1 MSNQVKVS
9 IIIPVYNVEQYIS
22 QCLDSLINQTLQEIE
37 IICINDGS
45 KDNSLNILNDYAKK
59 DSRIKIINK
68 KNEGLSCA
76 RNDGLKAA
84 SGEYIGYVDS
94 DDWVAEDFYEK
105 LFIAAKKYNADIA
118 AGNIVRCGKLV
129 RKYRIKYEK
138 EELLTDGL
146 EKLKA
151 AQIPKYNYV
160 WNKIYKRESL
170 LKLDIPFPVGKVY
183 EDIRWSIKVIYY
195 LENLV
200 TVPESNYY
208 YRKNQN
214 SIVSVTKK
222 SEKNM
227 KDGDEAVD
235 IMVQFAQEH
244 NLTEILKNN
253 KLKRKKIRFCGLKIM
268 EITAYYPNTKVYK
281 LFGFIPVFRISK

>member
-45 KDNSLNILNDYAKK
+45 KDNSLNILKDYADK

-129 RKYRIKYEK
+129 RKYRIKYEQEK
-138 EELLTDGL
+138 LFTDNT

-151 AQIPKYNYV
+151 AGIPKYNYV
-160 WNKIYKRESL
+160 WNKIYKRENL
-170 LKLDIPFPVGKVY
+170 LKLDIPFPAGKVY
-183 EDIRWSIKVIYY
+183 EDRCWSIKVIYY
-195 LENLV
+195 LKNLV
-200 TVPESNYY
+200 IVPESNYY

-227 KDGDEAVD
+227 KDGDEAVN
-235 IMVQFAQEH
+235 IMVKFAQEH
-244 NLTEILKNN
+244 NLVEILKNN

>member
-170 LKLDIPFPVGKVY
+170 LKLDIPFPAGKVY

-253 KLKRKKIRFCGLKIM
+253 KLKRIKFRFCGLKIM

>member
-170 LKLDIPFPVGKVY
+170 LKLDIPFPAGKVY

>member
-45 KDNSLNILNDYAKK
+45 KDNSLNILKDYADK

-170 LKLDIPFPVGKVY
+170 LKLDIPFPAGKVY

>member
-170 LKLDIPFPVGKVY
+170 LKLDIPFPAGKVY

-253 KLKRKKIRFCGLKIM
+253 KLKRKKIKFCGLKIM
-268 EITAYYPNTKVYK
+268 EITEYYPNKKIYK
-281 LFGFIPVFRISK
+281 LFGFIPVFKISK

>member
-170 LKLDIPFPVGKVY
+170 LKLDIPFPAGKVY

-253 KLKRKKIRFCGLKIM
+253 KLKRKKIKFCGLKIM
-268 EITAYYPNTKVYK
+268 EIAAYYPNTKVYK

>member
-45 KDNSLNILNDYAKK
+45 KDNSLNILKDYADK

-170 LKLDIPFPVGKVY
+170 LKLDIPFPAGKVY

-244 NLTEILKNN
+244 NLTEILKNH
-253 KLKRKKIRFCGLKIM
+253 KLKRKKIKFCGLKIM

>member
-160 WNKIYKRESL
+160 WNKIYKRETL
-170 LKLDIPFPVGKVY
+170 LKLDIPFPAGKVY

-253 KLKRKKIRFCGLKIM
+253 KLKRKKIKFCGLKIM

>member
-170 LKLDIPFPVGKVY
+170 LKLDIPFPAGKVY

-253 KLKRKKIRFCGLKIM
+253 KLKRKKIKFCGLKIM

>member
-45 KDNSLNILNDYAKK
+45 KDNSLNILKDYADK

-129 RKYRIKYEK
+129 RKYRIKYEQEK
-138 EELLTDGL
+138 LFTDNT

-151 AQIPKYNYV
+151 AGIPKYNYV
-160 WNKIYKRESL
+160 WNKIYKRENL
-170 LKLDIPFPVGKVY
+170 LKLDIPFPAGKVY
-183 EDIRWSIKVIYY
+183 EDICWSIKVIYY
-195 LENLV
+195 LKNLV
-200 TVPESNYY
+200 IVPESNYY

-227 KDGDEAVD
+227 KDGDEAVN
-235 IMVQFAQEH
+235 IMVKFAQEH
-244 NLTEILKNN
+244 NLTEILKNH
-253 KLKRKKIRFCGLKIM
+253 KLKRKKIKFCGLKIM

>member
-45 KDNSLNILNDYAKK
+45 KDNSLNILNDYADK

-129 RKYRIKYEK
+129 RKYRIKYEQEK
-138 EELLTDGL
+138 LFTDNT

-151 AQIPKYNYV
+151 AGIPKYNYV
-160 WNKIYKRESL
+160 WNKIYKRENL
-170 LKLDIPFPVGKVY
+170 LKLDIPFPAGKVY

-244 NLTEILKNN
+244 NLTEILKNH
-253 KLKRKKIRFCGLKIM
+253 KLKRKKIKFCGLKIM
-268 EITAYYPNTKVYK
+268 EITEYYPNKKIYK
-281 LFGFIPVFRISK
+281 LFGFIPVFKISK